1 MHLEFFL
8 IFYIKKC
15 GGHLLPDIF
24 TVFKILQFIQKVVTF
39 LSITQPFTFTF
50 LSLKTKNIPQ
60 RPFRVYLERNAL
72 KLSYWGIL
80 SSSCK
85 NIDFPGLREM
95 TYAPPNLCII
105 LVKFSSK
112 YITYTEQKLLEQK
125 DYTKV
130 FFFRLFIFTTYSKRW
145 GWSQMSLYL
154 NSYWVGM
161 SL

>member
-1 MHLEFFL
+1 MRWKTVMHLEFFL

-112 YITYTEQKLLEQK
+112 YILENWCFCSQPLQRGLQKGKQLLCI
-125 DYTKV
+125 
-130 FFFRLFIFTTYSKRW
+130 L
-145 GWSQMSLYL
+145 
-154 NSYWVGM
+154 
-161 SL
+161 

>member
-112 YITYTEQKLLEQK
+112 YILENWCFFSQSLQIGVHRGK
-125 DYTKV
+125 QLFCILWKKV
-130 FFFRLFIFTTYSKRW
+130 KVAHSCLT
-145 GWSQMSLYL
+145 LCDPV
-154 NSYWVGM
+154 N
-161 SL
+161 